1 MPVAVEIEVSDQDQA
16 PLSRI
21 VGLIAI
27 SSEGFYPVA
36 SASRWCSYASSL
48 SRLPSSSKQSRST
61 HHDSWPT
68 ACESPSNALKGISM
82 AYRSDTDLEFLG
94 QMKSEDLNDL
104 VYCLTHDKDGSPRF
118 TEELTMSQQY
128 KAYNPDHHQYWENI
142 AAEIQCFGANTFATV
157 IRGGKGVQYKEVL
170 MDVCDKM
177 KVNYNKKSSVET
189 IESNLLL
196 KILTDALEKM
206 SPEELRELA
215 ESTGVKNTKGITAET
230 MVGVFQ
236 AVFRMGGFKSYQLT
250 LIVVNAVV
258 RAILGR
264 GLTFAGN
271 IALTRTVAL
280 LTGPIGWAITGV
292 WTAVDVAGAAYRV
305 TIPAVIQVAALR
317 QKHLYQHLA
326 QDVNFGS

>member
-1 MPVAVEIEVSDQDQA
+1 
-16 PLSRI
+16 
-21 VGLIAI
+21 
-27 SSEGFYPVA
+27 
-36 SASRWCSYASSL
+36 
-48 SRLPSSSKQSRST
+48 
-61 HHDSWPT
+61 
-68 ACESPSNALKGISM
+68 M

-271 IALTRTVAL
+271 IALTRTLAL